1 MKKIKV
7 RTPGGK
13 LIIKR
18 RKEKPG
24 VTLCA
29 MCKEPLHGT
38 KRRIPSKIGKISK
51 TEKRPSRLYGG
62 YLCAKCTKEL
72 VKEKARMI

>member
-1 MKKIKV
+1 MKKIKI
-7 RTPGGK
+7 RTPSGK
-13 LIIKR
+13 LVIRK
-18 RKEKPG
+18 RKENPG
-24 VTLCA
+24 ITLCA
-29 MCKEPLHGT
+29 MCKEPLHGV
-38 KRRIPSKIGKISK
+38 KRRIPSKIRKISK

>member
-7 RTPGGK
+7 RTTGGK
-13 LIIKR
+13 LVIKR
-18 RKEKPG
+18 RKERPG

-38 KRRIPSKIGKISK
+38 KRRIPSKIKKISK

>member
-1 MKKIKV
+1 MKKIKI

-13 LIIKR
+13 LVIR
-18 RKEKPG
+18 RMNDKPG
-24 VTLCA
+24 IALCA
-29 MCKEPLHGT
+29 MCKEPLHGV
-38 KRRIPSKIGKISK
+38 KRRIPSKIKKISK

-72 VKEKARMI
+72 VKVKARMI